1 MKIGS
6 QCFCFVFVACLGGF
20 WFVLLLFSPSK
31 WTGHPSSPLPN
42 CSMPYCSHKFLQ
54 YFYWPGCQV
63 SITPWL
69 HPCQVYGAIPHPPAE
84 CWGGGPHLEPS
95 TPLAEMECI
104 LRCLFGVRE
113 LHENP
118 FGTSTCLLRRTLLYT
133 KGQPWCFCH
142 FFSSKCL
149 SSITGMPFKSIA
161 NTLILSFNQILAMF
175 SIYKL
180 TLIHTNPFSASRTAI
195 LSPFFKPV
203 TILPFM
209 SKPSSTINCF
219 T

>member
-118 FGTSTCLLRRTLLYT
+118 FGTSTERDISSLR
-133 KGQPWCFCH
+133 
-142 FFSSKCL
+142 
-149 SSITGMPFKSIA
+149 
-161 NTLILSFNQILAMF
+161 AMF
-175 SIYKL
+175 AQENLALHKGSAL
-180 TLIHTNPFSASRTAI
+180 VFLSLLLIKMFIFYHRYAI
-195 LSPFFKPV
+195 Q
-203 TILPFM
+203 
-209 SKPSSTINCF
+209 INSQHSNLIF
-219 T
+219 